1 MNIKKLTLSIAFLI
15 QATSSQLFAADLN
28 PLNDTSS
35 LAAETLSCRTDTS
48 GFGNSIQRQYET
60 KFPGT
65 VMGDLFSWAPGT
77 STTESPTTWIAIWK
91 RATYPNFLHCQEF
104 AARLKFQTRYGEVVR
119 YSKALNQWTA
129 RVELI
134 SYIDGLAVA
143 FVSED
148 GDVEPCTFSPEDAK
162 LILIN
167 RTAEKSSA
175 LCAGADATISACREK
190 LIASK
195 TLTPIQSC
203 TFQAPANGSFIS
215 FDKR

>member
-1 MNIKKLTLSIAFLI
+1 MNFKNLTLSFAFSI
-15 QATSSQLFAADLN
+15 QATGPQLFAADQNL
-28 PLNDTSS
+28 S
-35 LAAETLSCRTDTS
+35 LAADTLSCRTDTA
-48 GFGNSIQRQYET
+48 GFGNSIQSQYET

-65 VMGDLFSWAPGT
+65 VMGNLYSWAPGT
-77 STTESPTTWIAIWK
+77 STTESPTTWIAIWT

-104 AARLKFQTRYGEVVR
+104 VARLKFQTRYGEVVR
-119 YSKALNQWTA
+119 YSRRLNQWTA

-134 SYIDGLAVA
+134 SYIDSRPVA

-148 GDVEPCTFSPEDAK
+148 GNVEPCTFSSEDAK
-162 LILIN
+162 SILIN
-167 RTAEKSSA
+167 RTAQLSSA
-175 LCAGADATISACREK
+175 LCPSGDATSSACREQ